1 MTHQGIKTIAFPAQN
16 VGGQFTGD
24 RWTVILSAAAACREM
39 ALRDPLADEGF
50 VAVADMIETLFEE
63 HMYDEPLPRY
73 YAPR

>member
-1 MTHQGIKTIAFPAQN
+1 MTHHGIKINASPARN
-16 VGGQFTGD
+16 GGGQSTGD
-24 RWTVILSAAAACREM
+24 RWMVILSAAAACREM

-63 HMYDEPLPRY
+63 HMYEEPLPRY